1 MTIGKFLEAVKQQ
14 IVKEFNELRSSSAE
28 DLMYVKEDLIIP
40 QVSRVISRLSSV
52 VYSFSII
59 HFMI

>member
-14 IVKEFNELRSSSAE
+14 IVKEFNELRTSSAE

-40 QVSRVISRLSSV
+40 QVSCTTC
-52 VYSFSII
+52 
-59 HFMI
+59 